1 MKNDK
6 KRLDNICYIT
16 YIDKAKEPPNF
27 DIVFYKKRDGSCPIK
42 EFLDSLDVKMRA
54 KALLMV
60 ALLREH
66 GGNLRLPYSEQLE
79 EGIFE
84 LRAKQGS
91 NITRLLYFFFV
102 GKKAVL
108 TNGFVK
114 KTQKTPRAQIDKAK
128 EYRSDYL
135 KQTKTEEKH
144 GRL

>member
-1 MKNDK
+1 MQEFFMKKYK
-6 KRLDNICYIT
+6 KKLDNICYIT
-16 YIDKAKEPPNF
+16 YIDKADESENF
-27 DIVFYKKRDGSCPIK
+27 EIVFYKKRGGQCPIQ

-66 GGNLRLPYSEQLE
+66 GANLRLPYSMQLE
-79 EGIFE
+79 DGIFE

-91 NITRLLYFFFV
+91 NITLLLYFFFA

-114 KTQKTPRAQIDKAK
+114 KTQKTPRAQIQKAK

-135 KQTKTEEKH
+135 AQTQTED
-144 GRL
+144 

>member
-1 MKNDK
+1 
-6 KRLDNICYIT
+6 
-16 YIDKAKEPPNF
+16 
-27 DIVFYKKRDGSCPIK
+27 
-42 EFLDSLDVKMRA
+42 MRA

-60 ALLREH
+60 ALLKEH
-66 GGNLRLPYSEQLE
+66 GANLRLPYSEQLE
-79 EGIFE
+79 DGIFE

-102 GKKAVL
+102 GKNAVL

-114 KTQKTPRAQIDKAK
+114 KTQKTPRGQIDKAK

-135 KQTKTEEKH
+135 EQMEENN